1 MSQSR
6 RRDMILDMIK
16 VLPNSGFFFSAA
28 GQFDYCSFSFNGFKI
43 AVLILKV

>member
-1 MSQSR
+1 
-6 RRDMILDMIK
+6 MILDMIK